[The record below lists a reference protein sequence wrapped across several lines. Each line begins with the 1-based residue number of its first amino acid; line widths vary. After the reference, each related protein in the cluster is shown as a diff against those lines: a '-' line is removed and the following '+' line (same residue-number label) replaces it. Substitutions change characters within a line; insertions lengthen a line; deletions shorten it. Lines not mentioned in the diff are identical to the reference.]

1 MSSQIDIQLLSYKNA
16 QRIRITLFA
25 AEILEHIQ
33 MKHLWLFPIIFTKQI
48 TKKRLKEVI
57 LVYSRSICLA
67 PISTILSGSILVNSY
82 ANTQKNPRLDL
93 KLKY

>member
-1 MSSQIDIQLLSYKNA
+1 MSSQIDIQLLSYKKA

-57 LVYSRSICLA
+57 LVYSRSYLFGPNFNHIIRQYFSKQLRKHTKK
-67 PISTILSGSILVNSY
+67 PKTWS
-82 ANTQKNPRLDL
+82 
-93 KLKY
+93 